1 MGSFVSALGKIKAIL
16 SSLMG
21 IAPILSLFGVAVPQA
36 AVVGVPAM
44 VALMNAAEDALGD
57 GTGPLKKQAVT
68 NGMVAFTETMKQVS
82 TGGQKETWEQFTP
95 ELVGT
100 AIDVIADVA
109 NTVSVA
115 TGGDVV
121 FDVSEL
127 DPRALGRWGQ

>member
-1 MGSFVSALGKIKAIL
+1 M
-16 SSLMG
+16 
-21 IAPILSLFGVAVPQA
+21 PQA

-109 NTVSVA
+109 NTVSIE
-115 TGGDVV
+115 TGGEAV
-121 FDVSEL
+121 FDVTGL
-127 DPRALGRWGQ
+127 DAKVLGQ